1 MADDNSAGDATMRAQ
16 TATAEPGVGSLDKVR
31 DILFGAQAREYEKRL
46 VRLEERIVKES
57 TDMRA
62 EMRKRFDAL
71 EAYIKGEVETLGE
84 RLQAERRERTDSAN
98 ALADG
103 LKNLTHN
110 FEQKTSQIDEQLA
123 RSQRELREQI
133 LNQSKNLSDEIQQKH
148 TELSTSLT
156 READELRNDKTDR
169 SALAAMFTELAM
181 RLKNEFNLPSAE
193 DLGNG

>member
-1 MADDNSAGDATMRAQ
+1 MADDNSSGDATMRAQ
-16 TATAEPGVGSLDKVR
+16 TATGEPGVGSLDKVR

-84 RLQAERRERTDSAN
+84 RLQAERRERTDAAN

-110 FEQKTSQIDEQLA
+110 FEQKTSQLDEQLA